1 MHPISHRQGDTIIF
15 SAGKSLHGIHCHGN
29 TIRISRPQN
38 HTKIS
43 VRSFGSRHR
52 GLRVCGRIP
61 PKPEF
66 SGASEMPCPPIV
78 RLFDVYAAVPDV
90 PSSIA
95 TMPYLQENEGRE
107 GMGIRESGR
116 RKGERSGRERVTGG
130 RREDERGEGREEKE
144 GKGIRE

>member
-66 SGASEMPCPPIV
+66 SGASEMPYPPIV
-78 RLFDVYAAVPDV
+78 RLFDVYAAVPDA

-116 RKGERSGRERVTGG
+116 RRRKRGKEWTRTGD
-130 RREDERGEGREEKE
+130 RREARR
-144 GKGIRE
+144 